1 MKFMNGDKEK
11 KGHQAADFEKQV
23 EILQQQQ
30 ADGTFVPPT
39 SEEEQKVI
47 RKLDW
52 RLLPLVFVLYSLAVL
67 DRSNLGNARLA
78 GMEEDIDISGNRYQ
92 LLGTIFYIA
101 YILSQWT
108 LIGWKQFK
116 PSQFCAFTVMFW
128 GFVAT
133 IQAAAFNWGGLMA
146 CRFFLGVSEA
156 MFGPGVPLY
165 LTYFYPREMV
175 GFRHGVFVSGAA
187 MANAYGGA
195 LAYGISQIR
204 GSIAPWRI
212 LFLIE
217 GLPTLAVAVV
227 AWFCLPDSISTAPFL
242 NDREKQVALHFVA
255 RNQKLD
261 VGNERGVRFKE
272 MFEAFKDPKSLLP
285 GLMYFGCNVSFA
297 SLPLFLPTIISEMG
311 SFSRIQSNGLSA
323 PPYIFC
329 FFVII
334 LFCFLSDRFKV
345 RGPFVCLAATIAAIG
360 FIINATTTSTGPR
373 YFSTFLS
380 VCIFA
385 SVALLL
391 AWTAN
396 IHTTESKRGGG
407 YVILATIGQCGP
419 LLGTN
424 IFPESDKP
432 FYRTGLWTSAAM
444 CLMVAV
450 LSVILSLWII
460 YENRKMAREGVP
472 ENQEFEETSLG
483 VQGEGQQQR
492 RQRIVW

>member
-1 MKFMNGDKEK
+1 MSKNQ
-11 KGHQAADFEKQV
+11 QAADFEKQV
-23 EILQQQQ
+23 EVLQKQQS
-30 ADGTFVPPT
+30 DGTFIQPT
-39 SEEEQKVI
+39 PDEEKKVI
-47 RKLDW
+47 RKLDK
-52 RLLPLVFVLYSLAVL
+52 RLLPLVFVLYSFAVL

-78 GMEEDIDISGNRYQ
+78 GMEDDIDLGGGRYA

-101 YILSQWT
+101 YIISQWT

-116 PSQFCAFTVMFW
+116 PHQFCAFTVVFW

-133 IQAAAFNWGGLMA
+133 IQAAAFSWGGLMA
-146 CRFFLGVSEA
+146 CRFFLGVAEA

-175 GFRHGVFVSGAA
+175 GFRHGVFISGAA

-217 GLPTLAVAVV
+217 GLPTICIAVV
-227 AWFCLPDSISTAPFL
+227 AWFFLPDSISTAKFL
-242 NDREKQVALHFVA
+242 SDREKQVALHFVA
-255 RNQKLD
+255 RNQRLD
-261 VGNERGVRFKE
+261 VGSERGVRFKE
-272 MFEAFKDPKSLLP
+272 MLEAFKDPKSLLP
-285 GLMYFGCNVSFA
+285 GFMYFGCNVSFA

-311 SFSRIQSNGLSA
+311 TFTRIQANGLSA

-334 LFCFLSDRFKV
+334 ILCWLSDRFKM
-345 RGPFVCLAATIAAIG
+345 RGPFVALAAFTAAIG
-360 FIINATTTSTGPR
+360 FIINATTTATGPR

-396 IHTTESKRGGG
+396 IHSTESKRGGG

-424 IFPESDKP
+424 IFPSADEP
-432 FYRTGLWTSAAM
+432 LYRRGLWVSAGM

-450 LSVILSLWII
+450 VAITLSLWII
-460 YENRKMAREGVP
+460 WENRKLAAEGVP
-472 ENQEFEETSLG
+472 ENQELEDTSLG
-483 VQGEGQQQR
+483 HDGGRQQ